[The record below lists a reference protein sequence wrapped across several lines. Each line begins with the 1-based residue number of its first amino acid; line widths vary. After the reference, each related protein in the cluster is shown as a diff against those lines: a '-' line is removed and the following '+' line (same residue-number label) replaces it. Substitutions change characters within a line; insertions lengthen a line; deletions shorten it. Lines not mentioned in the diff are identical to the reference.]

1 MTYPSLLRRYLATSL
16 DVIFI
21 VLILY
26 VYAQSSLSKTE
37 IGSSSWPLL
46 LFFVYEPVCNRFGT
60 TLGQYLMGFRVR
72 TMKGHL
78 KVPLWRGFVRLLS
91 KYFLGVISFIKMPV
105 HKHRRALHD
114 IISGTIA
121 VEARYASNP
130 PTPVAKLGVAAG
142 GDT

>member
-26 VYAQSSLSKTE
+26 AYAQSPISKTAS
-37 IGSSSWPLL
+37 GSSSWPVL
-46 LFFVYEPVCNRFGT
+46 LFLVYEPVCNRLGT
-60 TLGQYLMGFRVR
+60 TLGQYLMGFRVG
-72 TMKGHL
+72 TMKGNRR
-78 KVPLWRGFVRLLS
+78 VPLWRGFVRLFS
-91 KYFLGVISFIKMPV
+91 KYLLGVISFIKMPV

-121 VEARYASNP
+121 VEARYAG
-130 PTPVAKLGVAAG
+130 AGVG
-142 GDT
+142 PGN

>member
-16 DVIFI
+16 DVILI

-26 VYAQSSLSKTE
+26 AYAQSPLSKTTA
-37 IGSSSWPLL
+37 GSFAWPAL
-46 LFFVYEPVCNRFGT
+46 LFIVYEPVCNRFGS

-72 TMKGHL
+72 TMEGNR
-78 KVPLWRGFVRLLS
+78 KVPLWRGFVRFFTKYLL
-91 KYFLGVISFIKMPV
+91 GIISFIKMPV

-121 VEARYASNP
+121 IETGYAKNSS
-130 PTPVAKLGVAAG
+130 TPVA
-142 GDT
+142 